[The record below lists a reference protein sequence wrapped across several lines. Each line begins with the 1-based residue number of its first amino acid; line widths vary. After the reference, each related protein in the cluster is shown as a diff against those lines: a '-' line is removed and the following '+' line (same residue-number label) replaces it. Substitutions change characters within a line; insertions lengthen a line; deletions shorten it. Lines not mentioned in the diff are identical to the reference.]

1 MKIGVKVA
9 TVLTQMRQYSIISFS
24 ARLPQAFHFFP
35 RLPKVVSEQP
45 STT

>member
-1 MKIGVKVA
+1 MKIGVEVA
-9 TVLTQMRQYSIISFS
+9 TVLTQMRQHSIIGIPT
-24 ARLPQAFHFFP
+24 RLPQAFHFSP

>member
-1 MKIGVKVA
+1 MH
-9 TVLTQMRQYSIISFS
+9 QYSIIGIS
-24 ARLPQAFHFFP
+24 ARLSQAFHFFP